1 LPVLENGVISNKI
14 EEQVW
19 MVNPMTSQ
27 VLSPVI
33 VDSLPEQRVVLEGV
47 SWQQY
52 ELLLATLGDDFP
64 ALRLSYLEGML
75 EIMSNS
81 PLHEELKTTIG
92 MLMEAYFQDTR
103 TRFHAIGSATFR
115 KVAKQRGLEP
125 DECYCLGQKKEFPD
139 LAIEVVLSSGMV
151 DKLEIYRG
159 LGVTEVW
166 VWEAGRFTIRHLR
179 ADGYECLA
187 RSELLPECDIELLA
201 NYVKPEE
208 QFDAVMA
215 FREELKMRSYNEQQ
229 E

>member
-1 LPVLENGVISNKI
+1 
-14 EEQVW
+14 
-19 MVNPMTSQ
+19 MTSQ
-27 VLSPVI
+27 ILSPAI
-33 VDSLPEQRVVLEGV
+33 ADSLPEQRVVLEGV

-64 ALRLSYLEGML
+64 ALRMSYLEGTL
-75 EIMSNS
+75 EIMTTS
-81 PLHEELKTTIG
+81 PLHEELKSTIR
-92 MLMEAYFQDTR
+92 MLLEVYFQEFR
-103 TRFHAIGSATFR
+103 IRYHCIGSATFR

-166 VWEAGRFTIRHLR
+166 VWEAGQFRIHRLR
-179 ADGYECLA
+179 ADGYECVA
-187 RSELLPECDIELLA
+187 RSELLPDCDIELLA
-201 NYVKPEE
+201 NSVKPEE

-215 FREELKMRSYNEQQ
+215 FREELQGRSHRSKQ
-229 E
+229 ELQG